1 MFLKLTRKQ
10 EQEIYRQLEEQY
22 LLENIKLCIDQYKDD
37 KKLKDFLYNIAEEI
51 RGDVQADINYGNL
64 FVAKGDIIMNHIAYH
79 ANKFL
84 NKNS

>member
-10 EQEIYRQLEEQY
+10 EQEIYRQLKEQY
-22 LLENIKLCIDQYKDD
+22 LLEDIKLCIDQYKDD
-37 KKLKDFLYNIAEEI
+37 KKLKGFLYNIAEEI
-51 RGDVQADINYGNL
+51 RGDVQADEDYESL
-64 FVAKGDIIMNHIAYH
+64 FVAPGDIIMKHIAYH

>member
-1 MFLKLTRKQ
+1 MFLKLTKKQ
-10 EQEIYRQLEEQY
+10 EQETYRQLEEQY
-22 LLENIKLCIDQYKDD
+22 LLEDIKLCIDQYKDD

-51 RGDVQADINYGNL
+51 RGDVQADKDYENL
-64 FVAKGDIIMNHIAYH
+64 FIAPGDIIMNHIAYH

>member
-22 LLENIKLCIDQYKDD
+22 LLEDIKLCIDQYKDD

-51 RGDVQADINYGNL
+51 RGDVQADEDYESL
-64 FVAKGDIIMNHIAYH
+64 FVAPGDIIMKHIAYH